1 MTSDGAPR
9 RVLPLLVLAQFAGT
23 SPWFAVNA
31 VMPDLQLAHGWPDSA
46 LGTLTS
52 AVQAGFI
59 LGTLVFALGGVADR
73 YRPRHVFLACALAA
87 ALCTLAALASASH
100 LGALHGWRAAT
111 GFCLAGIYP
120 VGMKIAAQWYRG
132 GLGGALGW
140 LVGAL
145 VLGSA
150 SPHALRGLLAAS
162 PQGDLPWGWV
172 MIAVAVLAA
181 ASGVLVAR
189 GLPDAPSARPA
200 AGPPRAGPDGALGAA
215 DVVAGPSYVGALA
228 SLWTER
234 RVRASVLGYFGH
246 MVELYT
252 MWVLV
257 PLVLATRLQG
267 AAVSWAAFGVVGAG
281 ALGCGIGGWIAQ
293 RAGSA
298 RVAGVQLAASG
309 LCCAVAP
316 WALGAPDALFILW
329 LAVWGITVAGD
340 SPQLSALTARNAPP
354 HAVGTVLTFTNC
366 LGFAISIASIE
377 CFVRWTAQAP
387 LAQVLPWL
395 GLGPLLG
402 VLALRPLLREPR
414 TG

>member
-31 VMPDLQLAHGWPDSA
+31 VMPDLQQAYGWPDSA

-73 YRPRHVFLACALAA
+73 FNARRVFLACALAA
-87 ALCTLAALASASH
+87 SVCTLAALAFAGH
-100 LGALHGWRAAT
+100 LGALHAWRAAT
-111 GFCLAGIYP
+111 GFFLAGIYP

-150 SPHALRGLLAAS
+150 SPHALRGLLAAA
-162 PQGDLPWGWV
+162 PQGGLPWGGV
-172 MIAVAVLAA
+172 MVGVALLAA
-181 ASGVLVAR
+181 AGGVLVAR
-189 GLPDAPSARPA
+189 AIPDAPIARSPVPRPGA
-200 AGPPRAGPDGALGAA
+200 AGAAGATGAER
-215 DVVAGPSYVGALA
+215 GPSYVRALA

-234 RVRASVLGYFGH
+234 RVRASAFGYFGH

-252 MWVLV
+252 LWVLA

-281 ALGCGIGGWIAQ
+281 ALGCGVGGWVAQ
-293 RAGSA
+293 RVGSA
-298 RVAGVQLAASG
+298 RVAGAQLATSG

-316 WALGAPDALFILW
+316 WALGAPDALFVLW

-340 SPQLSALTARNAPP
+340 SPQFSALTARNAPA

-377 CFVRWTAQAP
+377 FFVRWAAHAP

-402 VLALRPLLREPR
+402 MLALWPLLRERRPA
-414 TG
+414 